1 MICHYSELF
10 LLFVVVKNTIYK
22 FKQFERFVYNYK
34 LIPLNC
40 DLNTDSLFLIKN
52 LIFFKMKILTFC
64 FGLLFLLSCDTSKK
78 IISKPIIFDDVRT
91 QLTLEYLAN
100 HYGLHQEKPTITPK
114 MIVLHWTAIPT
125 LEKTFEA
132 FNSPTL
138 SNSRPDIKSVS
149 ALNVSSQFVV
159 DQDGTIYSLMPE
171 TTMARHVIGL
181 NHCAIGVENVGGTKD
196 KPLTK
201 AQIKANIWLV
211 KYLAKK
217 YDIEYLIGHYEYTN
231 FEGTNLWLEKDAGYR
246 TEKTDPGED
255 FLNAVKEGTK
265 ELHLKYAPKKQ

>member
-1 MICHYSELF
+1 MKFLTCFLSVL
-10 LLFVVVKNTIYK
+10 LLF
-22 FKQFERFVYNYK
+22 
-34 LIPLNC
+34 
-40 DLNTDSLFLIKN
+40 
-52 LIFFKMKILTFC
+52 
-64 FGLLFLLSCDTSKK
+64 SCNTSKK

-91 QLTLEYLAN
+91 QLSLEYLAN
-100 HYGLHQEKPTITPK
+100 HYGLYQVKPSIAPK

-125 LEKTFEA
+125 LEKTFEV

-149 ALNVSSQFVV
+149 DLNVSSQFVV

-181 NHCAIGVENVGGTKD
+181 NHCAIGIENVGGTKD

-201 AQIKANIWLV
+201 NQIDANIWLV
-211 KYLAKK
+211 KYLTGK

-231 FEGTNLWLEKDAGYR
+231 FEGTDLWLEKDAGYR
-246 TEKTDPGED
+246 TKKTDPGED
-255 FLNAVKEGTK
+255 FLKAVKEGTK
-265 ELHLKYAPKKQ
+265 ILHLKSAPKKTQ